1 MKIYI
6 GTDHA
11 GFELKEELKKFLKD
25 LGCEVEDKGA
35 YEFNRE
41 DDYPDFILPVVKAV
55 AEDIARDLDSRGI
68 VIGGSGQGEAIV
80 ANKVKK
86 IRAAVVYDEYSARM
100 SREHNDANI
109 VSLGTRTLSADKA
122 KKLVKLWLETPF
134 SNEETGTHGTQGRP
148 RNCVG
153 TDGCALPGIAYRV
166 PGRRRACLR
175 HARTTVPRGEDHRQG
190 ALCRAF
196 FCRRG
201 RERRL
206 RRQGNGRQAL

>member
-55 AEDIARDLDSRGI
+55 AEDIAKDLDSRGI

-80 ANKVKK
+80 ANKVKN
-86 IRAAVVYDEYSARM
+86 IRAAVVYDEYSAKM

-134 SNEETGTHGTQGRP
+134 SNEERHK
-148 RNCVG
+148 
-153 TDGCALPGIAYRV
+153 
-166 PGRRRACLR
+166 RRIEKIK
-175 HARTTVPRGEDHRQG
+175 TIEKGSG
-190 ALCRAF
+190 
-196 FCRRG
+196 
-201 RERRL
+201 
-206 RRQGNGRQAL
+206 

>member
-80 ANKVKK
+80 ANKVKN
-86 IRAAVVYDEYSARM
+86 IRAAVVYDEYSAKM

-134 SNEETGTHGTQGRP
+134 SNEERHK
-148 RNCVG
+148 
-153 TDGCALPGIAYRV
+153 
-166 PGRRRACLR
+166 RRIEKIK
-175 HARTTVPRGEDHRQG
+175 TIEKDSG
-190 ALCRAF
+190 
-196 FCRRG
+196 
-201 RERRL
+201 
-206 RRQGNGRQAL
+206 

>member
-11 GFELKEELKKFLKD
+11 GFELKEELKKFLED
-25 LGCEVEDKGA
+25 LGCEVDDKGA
-35 YEFNRE
+35 YEFNKE
-41 DDYPDFILPVVKAV
+41 DDYPDFILPVVTAV

-134 SNEETGTHGTQGRP
+134 SNEERHK
-148 RNCVG
+148 
-153 TDGCALPGIAYRV
+153 
-166 PGRRRACLR
+166 RRIEKIK
-175 HARTTVPRGEDHRQG
+175 TIENNSG
-190 ALCRAF
+190 
-196 FCRRG
+196 
-201 RERRL
+201 
-206 RRQGNGRQAL
+206 

>member
-11 GFELKEELKKFLKD
+11 GFELKEELKKFLED

-35 YEFNRE
+35 YEFNKE
-41 DDYPDFILPVVKAV
+41 DDYPDFIFPVVKAV

-134 SNEETGTHGTQGRP
+134 SNEERHK
-148 RNCVG
+148 
-153 TDGCALPGIAYRV
+153 
-166 PGRRRACLR
+166 RRIEKIK
-175 HARTTVPRGEDHRQG
+175 TIENNSG
-190 ALCRAF
+190 
-196 FCRRG
+196 
-201 RERRL
+201 
-206 RRQGNGRQAL
+206 